1 MKNKFFALFTILLSI
16 SLITTYSCKKEKVK
30 SVSVTEVGLNKTS
43 TTLIEGETET
53 LVATVMP
60 ENATDKSVVWESGN
74 ESAATVSQEGLV
86 TAVGEGKATITVKT
100 NDGGFSASCEVTVNK
115 KVIAVTGIVLGNTEL
130 TLVEGEEEKLAV
142 AVTPENATDKSV
154 VWESSNNSAAAVSQE
169 GLVTAVGEGKATI
182 TVKTNDGGFSA
193 SCEVTVNKKVI
204 AVTGIVL
211 GNTEL
216 TLVEGEEEKLA
227 VAVTPENATD
237 KSVVW
242 ESSNNSAAAVS
253 QEGLVTAVGEGK
265 ATITVKTNDGGFS
278 ASCEVTV
285 NKKVIAVTGVKLSAA
300 SMTLRE
306 GDRGI
311 LTATVEPAN
320 ATNKNVEWWTT
331 DLDIVCVTSAPGGST
346 GYVEARKAG
355 KATVTVKTEDGEFSA
370 SCEITVEKKEVP
382 VTGITIEPSSL
393 KLPAGDTYSLIP
405 HVQPSDATN
414 QDVKWLSTN
423 ESVATVNA
431 EGKVTAVAAGNAE
444 IRAMLE
450 GKFATCPVEVDN
462 VTMTMKKTSYMLILS
477 LSKKINIESDIET
490 NFTLD
495 KSKITVVSA
504 DPLIATVDQDLNL
517 VAPGKTGKARITL
530 NYRYGNGLL
539 STSFMVT
546 VKKNLKD

>member
-1 MKNKFFALFTILLSI
+1 MKRRLIALFTILLSV

-43 TTLIEGETET
+43 TTLVEGETET

-60 ENATDKSVVWESGN
+60 ENATDKSVVWESSN

-115 KVIAVTGIVLGNTEL
+115 KVVAVTGVVLGKTEL
-130 TLVEGEEEKLAV
+130 TLVEGEEENLAA

-154 VWESSNNSAAAVSQE
+154 VWESSNKSAAAVSQ
-169 GLVTAVGEGKATI
+169 
-182 TVKTNDGGFSA
+182 D
-193 SCEVTVNKKVI
+193 
-204 AVTGIVL
+204 
-211 GNTEL
+211 
-216 TLVEGEEEKLA
+216 
-227 VAVTPENATD
+227 
-237 KSVVW
+237 
-242 ESSNNSAAAVS
+242 
-253 QEGLVTAVGEGK
+253 GLVTAVGEGK

-306 GDRGI
+306 GDKGT

-382 VTGITIEPSSL
+382 VTGIALEQSSL
-393 KLPAGDTYSLIP
+393 LLPVGNTYTLRA
-405 HVQPSDATN
+405 HVQPSNATD
-414 QDVKWLSTN
+414 QDIKWGSSN
-423 ESVATVNA
+423 GGVATVDQT
-431 EGKVTAVAAGNAE
+431 GKVTAVAAGTVDILATL
-444 IRAMLE
+444 A
-450 GKFATCPVEVDN
+450 GKFARCTVKVDN
-462 VTMTMKKTSYMLILS
+462 VKLSMKTSSYMILPM
-477 LSKKINIESDIET
+477 SKLINIKSNIDANFELDYSKLSFSYSDPDVATIKS
-490 NFTLD
+490 NFD
-495 KSKITVVSA
+495 
-504 DPLIATVDQDLNL
+504 IALH
-517 VAPGKTGKARITL
+517 GKKGTTKVNVL
-530 NYRYGNGLL
+530 YKYGNGELK
-539 STSFMVT
+539 TSFTIT
-546 VKKNLKD
+546 VK

>member
-16 SLITTYSCKKEKVK
+16 SLITTYSCKKEKDK

-60 ENATDKSVVWESGN
+60 ENATDKSVVWESSN

-100 NDGGFSASCEVTVNK
+100 NDSGFN
-115 KVIAVTGIVLGNTEL
+115 
-130 TLVEGEEEKLAV
+130 
-142 AVTPENATDKSV
+142 
-154 VWESSNNSAAAVSQE
+154 
-169 GLVTAVGEGKATI
+169 
-182 TVKTNDGGFSA
+182 
-193 SCEVTVNKKVI
+193 
-204 AVTGIVL
+204 
-211 GNTEL
+211 
-216 TLVEGEEEKLA
+216 
-227 VAVTPENATD
+227 
-237 KSVVW
+237 
-242 ESSNNSAAAVS
+242 
-253 QEGLVTAVGEGK
+253 
-265 ATITVKTNDGGFS
+265 

-306 GDRGI
+306 GEKGT

-320 ATNKNVEWWTT
+320 ATNKNVEWWTS
-331 DLDIVCVTSAPGGST
+331 DLDVVSVTSTSGGSN
-346 GYVEARKAG
+346 GYVEARGTG
-355 KATVTVKTEDGEFSA
+355 KATVIVKTEDGEFSA

-382 VTGITIEPSSL
+382 VTGISIEPSSL

-414 QDVKWLSTN
+414 QDIKWLSTN

-431 EGKVTAVAAGNAE
+431 EGKVTAVAAGSTE

-450 GKFATCPVEVDN
+450 GKFATCPVEVDD
-462 VTMTMKKTSYMLILS
+462 VKMTMKKTSYMVILS

-495 KSKITVVSA
+495 KSKITVISA

-517 VAPGKTGKARITL
+517 IAPGKIGKARVTL
-530 NYRYGNGLL
+530 NYIYGNGLL

>member
-1 MKNKFFALFTILLSI
+1 MKRRLIALFTILLSV
-16 SLITTYSCKKEKVK
+16 SLITTYSCKKEKDK

-100 NDGGFSASCEVTVNK
+100 NDGGFSASCEVTVK
-115 KVIAVTGIVLGNTEL
+115 
-130 TLVEGEEEKLAV
+130 
-142 AVTPENATDKSV
+142 
-154 VWESSNNSAAAVSQE
+154 
-169 GLVTAVGEGKATI
+169 
-182 TVKTNDGGFSA
+182 
-193 SCEVTVNKKVI
+193 
-204 AVTGIVL
+204 
-211 GNTEL
+211 
-216 TLVEGEEEKLA
+216 
-227 VAVTPENATD
+227 
-237 KSVVW
+237 
-242 ESSNNSAAAVS
+242 
-253 QEGLVTAVGEGK
+253 
-265 ATITVKTNDGGFS
+265 
-278 ASCEVTV
+278 
-285 NKKVIAVTGVKLSAA
+285 KKVIAVTGVKLSAE

-320 ATNKNVEWWTT
+320 ATNKNVEWWNS
-331 DLDIVCVTSAPGGST
+331 DLDIVSVSSTSGGSN

-382 VTGITIEPSSL
+382 VTGISIEPSSL
-393 KLPAGDTYSLIP
+393 KLPVGDTYSLIP
-405 HVQPSDATN
+405 HVQPNDATN
-414 QDVKWLSTN
+414 QDIKWLSTN

-431 EGKVTAVAAGNAE
+431 KGKVTAVAAGSAE

-450 GKFATCPVEVDN
+450 GKFANCPVEVDN
-462 VTMTMKKTSYMLILS
+462 VKMTMKKTSYMVILS

>member
-30 SVSVTEVGLNKTS
+30 SVSVTEAGLNKTS
-43 TTLIEGETET
+43 TTLVEGETET

-100 NDGGFSASCEVTVNK
+100 NDGGFSASCEVTVK
-115 KVIAVTGIVLGNTEL
+115 
-130 TLVEGEEEKLAV
+130 
-142 AVTPENATDKSV
+142 
-154 VWESSNNSAAAVSQE
+154 
-169 GLVTAVGEGKATI
+169 
-182 TVKTNDGGFSA
+182 
-193 SCEVTVNKKVI
+193 
-204 AVTGIVL
+204 
-211 GNTEL
+211 
-216 TLVEGEEEKLA
+216 
-227 VAVTPENATD
+227 
-237 KSVVW
+237 
-242 ESSNNSAAAVS
+242 
-253 QEGLVTAVGEGK
+253 
-265 ATITVKTNDGGFS
+265 
-278 ASCEVTV
+278 
-285 NKKVIAVTGVKLSAA
+285 KKVIAVTGVKLSAE

-306 GDRGI
+306 GEKGI

-320 ATNKNVEWWTT
+320 ATNKNVEWWTS

-393 KLPAGDTYSLIP
+393 KLPVGDTYSLIP
-405 HVQPSDATN
+405 HVQPTDATN
-414 QDVKWLSTN
+414 QNIKWLSTN

-431 EGKVTAVAAGNAE
+431 KGKVTAVAAGNAE

-462 VTMTMKKTSYMLILS
+462 VTMTMKKTSYMVILS

-495 KSKITVVSA
+495 KSKITVVSD
-504 DPLIATVDQDLNL
+504 DPLIATVDHDLNL
-517 VAPGKTGKARITL
+517 VAPGKTGKARVTL

>member
-43 TTLIEGETET
+43 TTLVEGETET

-74 ESAATVSQEGLV
+74 ESAAT
-86 TAVGEGKATITVKT
+86 
-100 NDGGFSASCEVTVNK
+100 
-115 KVIAVTGIVLGNTEL
+115 
-130 TLVEGEEEKLAV
+130 
-142 AVTPENATDKSV
+142 
-154 VWESSNNSAAAVSQE
+154 
-169 GLVTAVGEGKATI
+169 
-182 TVKTNDGGFSA
+182 
-193 SCEVTVNKKVI
+193 
-204 AVTGIVL
+204 
-211 GNTEL
+211 
-216 TLVEGEEEKLA
+216 
-227 VAVTPENATD
+227 
-237 KSVVW
+237 
-242 ESSNNSAAAVS
+242 VS

-331 DLDIVCVTSAPGGST
+331 DLDIVSVTSAPGGST

-355 KATVTVKTEDGEFSA
+355 KTTVTVKTENGEFSA

-393 KLPAGDTYSLIP
+393 KLPVGDTYSLIP

-414 QDVKWLSTN
+414 QNIKWLSTN
-423 ESVATVNA
+423 ESVAAVNA

-450 GKFATCPVEVDN
+450 GKLATCPVEVDN
-462 VTMTMKKTSYMLILS
+462 VKMTMKKTSYTLILS

-517 VAPGKTGKARITL
+517 IAPGKIGKARVTL

-546 VKKNLKD
+546 VKKNLKQ

>member
-1 MKNKFFALFTILLSI
+1 MKRRLIALFTILLSV
-16 SLITTYSCKKEKVK
+16 SLIATYSCKKEKDK

-130 TLVEGEEEKLAV
+130 TLVEGEEEKLAA

-154 VWESSNNSAAAVSQE
+154 VWESSNKSAAAVSQD
-169 GLVTAVGEGKATI
+169 GLVTAVEEGKATI

-193 SCEVTVNKKVI
+193 SCEVTVKKKV
-204 AVTGIVL
+204 V
-211 GNTEL
+211 
-216 TLVEGEEEKLA
+216 
-227 VAVTPENATD
+227 
-237 KSVVW
+237 
-242 ESSNNSAAAVS
+242 
-253 QEGLVTAVGEGK
+253 
-265 ATITVKTNDGGFS
+265 
-278 ASCEVTV
+278 
-285 NKKVIAVTGVKLSAA
+285 AVTGVKLSAA

-306 GDRGI
+306 GDRGT

-382 VTGITIEPSSL
+382 VTGIALEQSSL
-393 KLPAGDTYSLIP
+393 LLPVGNTYTLRA
-405 HVQPSDATN
+405 HVQPSNATD
-414 QDVKWLSTN
+414 QDIKWGSSN
-423 ESVATVNA
+423 GGVATVDQT
-431 EGKVTAVAAGNAE
+431 GKVTAVAAGTVDILATL
-444 IRAMLE
+444 A
-450 GKFATCPVEVDN
+450 GKLANCTVQVDN
-462 VTMTMKKTSYMLILS
+462 VKLSMTTSSYTILPRS
-477 LSKKINIESDIET
+477 RPINIKSSIDANFELDYSKLSFSYSDQEVATIKS
-490 NFTLD
+490 NFD
-495 KSKITVVSA
+495 
-504 DPLIATVDQDLNL
+504 IALH
-517 VAPGKTGKARITL
+517 GKKGTTKVNVL
-530 NYRYGNGLL
+530 YKYGNGELK
-539 STSFMVT
+539 TSFTIT
-546 VKKNLKD
+546 VK

>member
-43 TTLIEGETET
+43 ATLIEGETET

-60 ENATDKSVVWESGN
+60 ENATDKSVVWESSNKSAATVSQEGLVTAVGEGKATITVKTNDGGFSASCEVTVKKKVIAVTGVVLGNTELTLVEGEEEKLAAAVTPENATDKSVVWESSN

-100 NDGGFSASCEVTVNK
+100 NDGGFSASCEVTVK
-115 KVIAVTGIVLGNTEL
+115 KR
-130 TLVEGEEEKLAV
+130 
-142 AVTPENATDKSV
+142 
-154 VWESSNNSAAAVSQE
+154 
-169 GLVTAVGEGKATI
+169 
-182 TVKTNDGGFSA
+182 
-193 SCEVTVNKKVI
+193 
-204 AVTGIVL
+204 
-211 GNTEL
+211 
-216 TLVEGEEEKLA
+216 
-227 VAVTPENATD
+227 
-237 KSVVW
+237 
-242 ESSNNSAAAVS
+242 
-253 QEGLVTAVGEGK
+253 
-265 ATITVKTNDGGFS
+265 
-278 ASCEVTV
+278 
-285 NKKVIAVTGVKLSAA
+285 VIAVTGVKLSAA

-306 GDRGI
+306 GEKGT

-320 ATNKNVEWWTT
+320 ATNKNVEWWTS
-331 DLDIVCVTSAPGGST
+331 DLDVVSVTSTSGSSN

-393 KLPAGDTYSLIP
+393 KLPVGDTYSLIP

-414 QDVKWLSTN
+414 QDIKWLSTN
-423 ESVATVNA
+423 EGVATVNA
-431 EGKVTAVAAGNAE
+431 EGKVTAVAAGSAE

-462 VTMTMKKTSYMLILS
+462 VTMTMKKTSYMVILS
-477 LSKKINIESDIET
+477 LSQKINIESDIET

-517 VAPGKTGKARITL
+517 VAPGKIGKALVTL

>member
-100 NDGGFSASCEVTVNK
+100 NDGGFSASCEVTVK
-115 KVIAVTGIVLGNTEL
+115 
-130 TLVEGEEEKLAV
+130 
-142 AVTPENATDKSV
+142 
-154 VWESSNNSAAAVSQE
+154 
-169 GLVTAVGEGKATI
+169 
-182 TVKTNDGGFSA
+182 
-193 SCEVTVNKKVI
+193 
-204 AVTGIVL
+204 
-211 GNTEL
+211 
-216 TLVEGEEEKLA
+216 
-227 VAVTPENATD
+227 
-237 KSVVW
+237 
-242 ESSNNSAAAVS
+242 
-253 QEGLVTAVGEGK
+253 
-265 ATITVKTNDGGFS
+265 
-278 ASCEVTV
+278 
-285 NKKVIAVTGVKLSAA
+285 KKVIAVTGVKLSAE

-320 ATNKNVEWWTT
+320 ATNKNVVWWTT

-382 VTGITIEPSSL
+382 VTGISIEPSSL
-393 KLPAGDTYSLIP
+393 KLPVGDTYSLIP
-405 HVQPSDATN
+405 HVQPNDATN
-414 QDVKWLSTN
+414 QDIKWLSTN

-431 EGKVTAVAAGNAE
+431 EGKVTAVAAGSAE

-450 GKFATCPVEVDN
+450 GKFANCPVEVDN
-462 VTMTMKKTSYMLILS
+462 VKMTMKKTSYTVILS
-477 LSKKINIESDIET
+477 LSKKINIKSDIET

-495 KSKITVVSA
+495 KSKITVISA

-517 VAPGKTGKARITL
+517 VAPGKIGKARITL

>member
-16 SLITTYSCKKEKVK
+16 SLITTYSCKKEKDK

-60 ENATDKSVVWESGN
+60 ENATDKSVVWES
-74 ESAATVSQEGLV
+74 S
-86 TAVGEGKATITVKT
+86 
-100 NDGGFSASCEVTVNK
+100 NK
-115 KVIAVTGIVLGNTEL
+115 
-130 TLVEGEEEKLAV
+130 
-142 AVTPENATDKSV
+142 
-154 VWESSNNSAAAVSQE
+154 
-169 GLVTAVGEGKATI
+169 
-182 TVKTNDGGFSA
+182 
-193 SCEVTVNKKVI
+193 
-204 AVTGIVL
+204 
-211 GNTEL
+211 
-216 TLVEGEEEKLA
+216 
-227 VAVTPENATD
+227 
-237 KSVVW
+237 
-242 ESSNNSAAAVS
+242 SAAAVS

-306 GDRGI
+306 GEKGT

-320 ATNKNVEWWTT
+320 ATNKNVEWWTS
-331 DLDIVCVTSAPGGST
+331 DLDVVSVISTSGGSN

-355 KATVTVKTEDGEFSA
+355 KAMVTVKTEDGEFSA

-382 VTGITIEPSSL
+382 VTGISIEPSSL

-414 QDVKWLSTN
+414 QNIKWLSTN

-431 EGKVTAVAAGNAE
+431 EGKVTAVAAGSAE

-450 GKFATCPVEVDN
+450 GKFATCPVEVDD
-462 VTMTMKKTSYMLILS
+462 VKMTMKKTSYMVILS
-477 LSKKINIESDIET
+477 LSRKINIESDIET

-495 KSKITVVSA
+495 KSKISVISA

-517 VAPGKTGKARITL
+517 VAPGKIGKALITL

>member
-1 MKNKFFALFTILLSI
+1 MKNNFFALFTILLSI

-60 ENATDKSVVWESGN
+60 ENATDKSVVWESDN
-74 ESAATVSQEGLV
+74 ESAAAVSQEGLV
-86 TAVGEGKATITVKT
+86 TAVEEGKATITVKT
-100 NDGGFSASCEVTVNK
+100 NDGGFSASCEVTVK
-115 KVIAVTGIVLGNTEL
+115 
-130 TLVEGEEEKLAV
+130 
-142 AVTPENATDKSV
+142 
-154 VWESSNNSAAAVSQE
+154 
-169 GLVTAVGEGKATI
+169 
-182 TVKTNDGGFSA
+182 
-193 SCEVTVNKKVI
+193 
-204 AVTGIVL
+204 
-211 GNTEL
+211 
-216 TLVEGEEEKLA
+216 
-227 VAVTPENATD
+227 
-237 KSVVW
+237 
-242 ESSNNSAAAVS
+242 
-253 QEGLVTAVGEGK
+253 
-265 ATITVKTNDGGFS
+265 
-278 ASCEVTV
+278 
-285 NKKVIAVTGVKLSAA
+285 KKVIAVTGVKLSAV
-300 SMTLRE
+300 SMTFRE
-306 GDRGI
+306 GDKGI

-320 ATNKNVEWWTT
+320 ATNKNVEWWTS
-331 DLDIVCVTSAPGGST
+331 DLDVVSVISTSGSSN

-382 VTGITIEPSSL
+382 VTGISIEPSSL

-414 QDVKWLSTN
+414 QNIKWLSTN

-431 EGKVTAVAAGNAE
+431 EGKVTAVAAGSAE

-450 GKFATCPVEVDN
+450 GKFATCPVEVDD
-462 VTMTMKKTSYMLILS
+462 VKMTMKKTSYMVILS

-495 KSKITVVSA
+495 KSKITVISA

-517 VAPGKTGKARITL
+517 VAPGKIGKTRITL

>member
-43 TTLIEGETET
+43 TTLVEGETET

-74 ESAATVSQEGLV
+74 ESAAT
-86 TAVGEGKATITVKT
+86 
-100 NDGGFSASCEVTVNK
+100 
-115 KVIAVTGIVLGNTEL
+115 
-130 TLVEGEEEKLAV
+130 
-142 AVTPENATDKSV
+142 
-154 VWESSNNSAAAVSQE
+154 
-169 GLVTAVGEGKATI
+169 
-182 TVKTNDGGFSA
+182 
-193 SCEVTVNKKVI
+193 
-204 AVTGIVL
+204 
-211 GNTEL
+211 
-216 TLVEGEEEKLA
+216 
-227 VAVTPENATD
+227 
-237 KSVVW
+237 
-242 ESSNNSAAAVS
+242 VS

-331 DLDIVCVTSAPGGST
+331 DLDIVSVTSAPGGST

-355 KATVTVKTEDGEFSA
+355 KTTVTVKTENGEFSA

-393 KLPAGDTYSLIP
+393 KLPVGDTYSLIP
-405 HVQPSDATN
+405 HVQPNDATN
-414 QDVKWLSTN
+414 QDIKWLSTN

-517 VAPGKTGKARITL
+517 IAPGKTGKALVTL
-530 NYRYGNGLL
+530 NYRYGDGRL

-546 VKKNLKD
+546 VKKNLKQ

>member
-30 SVSVTEVGLNKTS
+30 SVSVTEVRLNKTS

-74 ESAATVSQEGLV
+74 E
-86 TAVGEGKATITVKT
+86 
-100 NDGGFSASCEVTVNK
+100 
-115 KVIAVTGIVLGNTEL
+115 
-130 TLVEGEEEKLAV
+130 
-142 AVTPENATDKSV
+142 
-154 VWESSNNSAAAVSQE
+154 
-169 GLVTAVGEGKATI
+169 
-182 TVKTNDGGFSA
+182 
-193 SCEVTVNKKVI
+193 
-204 AVTGIVL
+204 
-211 GNTEL
+211 
-216 TLVEGEEEKLA
+216 
-227 VAVTPENATD
+227 
-237 KSVVW
+237 
-242 ESSNNSAAAVS
+242 SAAAVS

-306 GDRGI
+306 GEKGT

-320 ATNKNVEWWTT
+320 ATNKNVEWWTS
-331 DLDIVCVTSAPGGST
+331 DLDVVSVISTSGGSN

-370 SCEITVEKKEVP
+370 SCEITIEKKEVP
-382 VTGITIEPSSL
+382 VTGISIEPSSL

-414 QDVKWLSTN
+414 QNIKWLSTN
-423 ESVATVNA
+423 KSVATVNA
-431 EGKVTAVAAGNAE
+431 EGKVTAVAAGSAE

-450 GKFATCPVEVDN
+450 GKFATCPVEVDD
-462 VTMTMKKTSYMLILS
+462 VKMTMKKTSYMVILS

-495 KSKITVVSA
+495 KSKITVISA
-504 DPLIATVDQDLNL
+504 DPLIATVDKDLNL
-517 VAPGKTGKARITL
+517 VAPGKIGKARVTL

>member
-43 TTLIEGETET
+43 TTLVEGETET

-115 KVIAVTGIVLGNTEL
+115 KVIAVTG
-130 TLVEGEEEKLAV
+130 
-142 AVTPENATDKSV
+142 
-154 VWESSNNSAAAVSQE
+154 
-169 GLVTAVGEGKATI
+169 
-182 TVKTNDGGFSA
+182 
-193 SCEVTVNKKVI
+193 
-204 AVTGIVL
+204 
-211 GNTEL
+211 
-216 TLVEGEEEKLA
+216 
-227 VAVTPENATD
+227 
-237 KSVVW
+237 
-242 ESSNNSAAAVS
+242 
-253 QEGLVTAVGEGK
+253 
-265 ATITVKTNDGGFS
+265 
-278 ASCEVTV
+278 
-285 NKKVIAVTGVKLSAA
+285 VKLSAA

-306 GDRGI
+306 GEKGT

-331 DLDIVCVTSAPGGST
+331 DLDIVSVTSTSGSSN

-355 KATVTVKTEDGEFSA
+355 KATVTVKTEGGEFSA

-393 KLPAGDTYSLIP
+393 KLPVGDTYSLIP

-414 QDVKWLSTN
+414 QDIKWLSTN

-431 EGKVTAVAAGNAE
+431 EGKVTAVAAGSAE

-450 GKFATCPVEVDN
+450 GKFANCPVEVDD
-462 VTMTMKKTSYMLILS
+462 VKMTMKKTSYMVILS

-490 NFTLD
+490 NFTMD

-517 VAPGKTGKARITL
+517 VAPGKKGQTRITL

-539 STSFMVT
+539 SVSFMVT
-546 VKKNLKD
+546 VKQSLKG

>member
-115 KVIAVTGIVLGNTEL
+115 KVIAVTG
-130 TLVEGEEEKLAV
+130 
-142 AVTPENATDKSV
+142 
-154 VWESSNNSAAAVSQE
+154 
-169 GLVTAVGEGKATI
+169 
-182 TVKTNDGGFSA
+182 
-193 SCEVTVNKKVI
+193 
-204 AVTGIVL
+204 
-211 GNTEL
+211 
-216 TLVEGEEEKLA
+216 
-227 VAVTPENATD
+227 
-237 KSVVW
+237 
-242 ESSNNSAAAVS
+242 
-253 QEGLVTAVGEGK
+253 
-265 ATITVKTNDGGFS
+265 
-278 ASCEVTV
+278 
-285 NKKVIAVTGVKLSAA
+285 VKLSAA

-306 GDRGI
+306 GERGT

-320 ATNKNVEWWTT
+320 ATNKNVEWWTS
-331 DLDIVCVTSAPGGST
+331 DLDVVSVTSTSGSSN

-393 KLPAGDTYSLIP
+393 KLPVGNTYSLIP

-414 QDVKWLSTN
+414 QDIKWLSTN

-431 EGKVTAVAAGNAE
+431 EGKVTAVAAGSAE

-450 GKFATCPVEVDN
+450 GKFATCPLEVDN
-462 VTMTMKKTSYMLILS
+462 VTMTMKKTSYIVILS
-477 LSKKINIESDIET
+477 FSKKINIESDIET

-517 VAPGKTGKARITL
+517 VAPGKIGKALVTL
-530 NYRYGNGLL
+530 NYRYGNGRL

-546 VKKNLKD
+546 VKKNLKQ